1 MVSYFGDW
9 VTAYNWYLL
18 VSLMSFDIDMKEV
31 SFCQKCNELYQ
42 KDKANCGIL
51 WIILAVMLLMPLNN
65 I

>member
-31 SFCQKCNELYQ
+31 SFCQKCN
-42 KDKANCGIL
+42 D
-51 WIILAVMLLMPLNN
+51 
-65 I
+65 